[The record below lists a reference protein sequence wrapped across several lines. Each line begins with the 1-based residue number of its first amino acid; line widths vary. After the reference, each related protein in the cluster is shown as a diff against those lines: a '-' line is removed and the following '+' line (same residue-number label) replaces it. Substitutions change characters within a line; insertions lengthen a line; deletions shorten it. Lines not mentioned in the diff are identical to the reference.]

1 MDVQTSVF
9 WQIQNLLRQDLSER
23 RHDIN
28 ICWIFFQFL
37 NGFRCLDPT
46 GLEYRNAMFYRT
58 FLHGRKL

>member
-9 WQIQNLLRQDLSER
+9 RQIQNLLRQDLSEGC
-23 RHDIN
+23 HNIDI
-28 ICWIFFQFL
+28 CGIFFQFFNSL
-37 NGFRCLDPT
+37 GSLDPT